1 MKNER
6 SESMTTKQMLYKNNR
21 SAAPLHKKKSLYG
34 PQGVVRS
41 SGYGKSTS
49 HSKQSFP
56 ATERKTPRETFKKN
70 TVKARSPSDR
80 AKSKGNSVLRG
91 LNFTFKI
98 QSTLLFMLHILFLP

>member
-1 MKNER
+1 
-6 SESMTTKQMLYKNNR
+6 MTTKQMLYKNNR
-21 SAAPLHKKKSLYG
+21 SAAPLHKKKSSYG

-56 ATERKTPRETFKKN
+56 ATERKMPKETFKKN

-80 AKSKGNSVLRG
+80 AKSKGNSILRG
-91 LNFTFKI
+91 LNFTF
-98 QSTLLFMLHILFLP
+98 